1 MASRDLKGAKAA
13 YQARD
18 VEMAMKA
25 HDDKRALT
33 ETATENH
40 STEANG
46 LIKSLVFGG
55 LDGIITTF
63 AIVAAVNGA
72 GMDLNTII
80 LMGVANLIADG
91 ISMGLGDYI
100 SSKAE
105 ADAVLAE
112 YAREKWELEN
122 YPEGEYKEMIEIYEG
137 KGLSNAD
144 ANAFVDIMKRYPD
157 FFLDRMMV
165 DELEVMPPEDTSDL
179 WKEGLVTF
187 LSFVVFGSVPLL
199 AYIIAKLAGVD
210 GEDDGD
216 ILFGVSIA
224 ATAVTMFMLGIV
236 SGKFTK
242 SNIWISGAKM
252 LLNGGLA
259 ASAAFLIGMGL
270 EEILE

>member
-1 MASRDLKGAKAA
+1 
-13 YQARD
+13 
-18 VEMAMKA
+18 
-25 HDDKRALT
+25 
-33 ETATENH
+33 
-40 STEANG
+40 
-46 LIKSLVFGG
+46 
-55 LDGIITTF
+55 
-63 AIVAAVNGA
+63 
-72 GMDLNTII
+72 
-80 LMGVANLIADG
+80 
-91 ISMGLGDYI
+91 
-100 SSKAE
+100 
-105 ADAVLAE
+105 
-112 YAREKWELEN
+112 
-122 YPEGEYKEMIEIYEG
+122 MIEIYEG

-199 AYIIAKLAGVD
+199 AYIIAKLAGFD